1 MKNYRTI
8 LQQGLISG
16 VRKGMHGFVWMM
28 KILVPISFATALLAW
43 SGLIHKLNHL
53 VQPVMDWLS
62 LPGIAALPL
71 LIGMLTGIYGALAVM
86 VVLPLSKEQMTLI
99 AIFLLIAHNL
109 IQEGAIQGKSGLHPL
124 KATIFRLI
132 AATVTVMISAHFLQ
146 VTAAAPAHGMAIAPG
161 AEPLSAVLSA
171 WLLDTLRLSLK
182 IFAIIMS
189 ILILL
194 ETLKKLG
201 WISHIVR
208 LFRPLL
214 RVLGLNHQAGVL
226 WITAAM
232 FGLAYGAAVIVEE
245 AREGYLPREEL
256 EGLHLSIGINHSLIE
271 DPSLF
276 LALGLSPFWL
286 WIPRLI
292 TAMVAVRLLS
302 LWQSFARRRI

>member
-1 MKNYRTI
+1 
-8 LQQGLISG
+8 
-16 VRKGMHGFVWMM
+16 MHGFVWMM

-43 SGLIHKLNHL
+43 SGLIHKRNHL

-146 VTAAAPAHGMAIAPG
+146 VTAAAPAHGMAVAPG
-161 AEPLSAVLSA
+161 AGPLSAVLSA

-189 ILILL
+189 VLILL

-208 LFRPLL
+208 LLRPLL

-245 AREGYLPREEL
+245 AREGYLQSEEL
-256 EGLHLSIGINHSLIE
+256 EGLHLSIGINHSLLE

-276 LALGLSPFWL
+276 LAMGLSPFWL
-286 WIPRLI
+286 WVPRLI

-302 LWQSFARRRI
+302 VWQSFARRRI

>member
-1 MKNYRTI
+1 
-8 LQQGLISG
+8 
-16 VRKGMHGFVWMM
+16 MHGFVWMM
-28 KILVPISFATALLAW
+28 KILVPISFAAW

-146 VTAAAPAHGMAIAPG
+146 VTAAAPAHGMAVAPG
-161 AEPLSAVLSA
+161 AGPLSAVLSA

-189 ILILL
+189 VLILL

-208 LFRPLL
+208 LLRPLL

-245 AREGYLPREEL
+245 AREGYLQSEEL
-256 EGLHLSIGINHSLIE
+256 EGLHLSIGINHSLLE

-276 LALGLSPFWL
+276 LAMGLSPFWL
-286 WIPRLI
+286 WVPRLI

-302 LWQSFARRRI
+302 VWQSFARRRI